1 MTKAI
6 LFAFALSPATT
17 LKSMLQQLDSQ
28 ISTKDNFLHDQRSK
42 LSEKEKVIINQRS
55 ELERL
60 EKRSKTLEYKVL
72 FHFTIS
78 FLHFVCF
85 LCTNLPPPPFQID
98 ILQKTTEMYEQ
109 DKRTLQQELETR
121 EQRLHRELSERRRM
135 EHRMQ
140 GMVTDAKLK
149 WEKECVSEVNGLS
162 ICTV

>member
-1 MTKAI
+1 MVKNFTFTKAI

-72 FHFTIS
+72 SHFHVYS

-85 LCTNLPPPPFQID
+85 LCTNLSSSPLFRSTSCRR
-98 ILQKTTEMYEQ
+98 LRRCMN
-109 DKRTLQQELETR
+109 RTNAHLSRSWRRGSNGCTGSC
-121 EQRLHRELSERRRM
+121 QRGGAWSSACRAWSRTPSLSGRKS
-135 EHRMQ
+135 
-140 GMVTDAKLK
+140 V
-149 WEKECVSEVNGLS
+149 
-162 ICTV
+162 